1 MAMRGLH
8 GSLKYVLKT
17 VLNISPTGKERGE
30 VQKKQYSVVNHHA
43 EEAP

>member
-17 VLNISPTGKERGE
+17 VPDISPTGKEKDE
-30 VQKKQYSVVNHHA
+30 FQKKQYSVLNQNA
-43 EEAP
+43 EEEP